1 MRVLSLIRREDGFWS
16 EGEKVVINMYFVGE
30 LELVVLTRDKF
41 WGPIFVSSDGEDAS
55 NLDLRF
61 VLAVESVPPL
71 EVPD

>member
-1 MRVLSLIRREDGFWS
+1 
-16 EGEKVVINMYFVGE
+16 MYFVDE

-55 NLDLRF
+55 NLDFWF

>member
-1 MRVLSLIRREDGFWS
+1 
-16 EGEKVVINMYFVGE
+16 MYFVGE

-41 WGPIFVSSDGEDAS
+41 WGPIFVSSDGEDTS